1 MPGHPPGIGLS
12 FPPMA
17 RKNKKPKRA
26 GGRRANYAP
35 LAHTVG
41 VRRFLPYGWIM
52 WVGWAMFGLLTVAM
66 FVEIFVAT
74 IAASERGYWGDV
86 FGAVLMTGL
95 FGWMF
100 WLFGTS
106 RLKEI

>member
-1 MPGHPPGIGLS
+1 
-12 FPPMA
+12 MA
-17 RKNKKPKRA
+17 PAKKNKKPKRA

-41 VRRFLPYGWIM
+41 VRRFLPFGWIM
-52 WVGWAMFGLLTVAM
+52 WVGWVMFGLLGIAM
-66 FVEIFVAT
+66 FAEIFFAVAGSHF
-74 IAASERGYWGDV
+74 ADAL
-86 FGAVLMTGL
+86 GAVLMTGL

-106 RLKEI
+106 RLKDL

>member
-1 MPGHPPGIGLS
+1 MAPGKK
-12 FPPMA
+12 
-17 RKNKKPKRA
+17 KNSKPKRA

-41 VRRFLPYGWIM
+41 ARRYFPYGWIM
-52 WVGWAMFGLLTVAM
+52 WVGWVMFGLLAVGM
-66 FVEIFVAT
+66 FAEIFF
-74 IAASERGYWGDV
+74 AAAAAAGDGPRAGYWGDV
-86 FGAVLMTGL
+86 FGSLLMTAL

-106 RLKEI
+106 RLKDL

>member
-1 MPGHPPGIGLS
+1 
-12 FPPMA
+12 MA
-17 RKNKKPKRA
+17 PKKNKKLRRA

-41 VRRFLPYGWIM
+41 GRRFIPFGWIM
-52 WVGWAMFGLLTVAM
+52 WVGWVMFGVLAVAM
-66 FVEIFVAT
+66 FAEIFF
-74 IAASERGYWGDV
+74 AAAAAMQDGFWGDV

-100 WLFGTS
+100 WAFGTA
-106 RLKEI
+106 RLKDI

>member
-1 MPGHPPGIGLS
+1 
-12 FPPMA
+12 MA
-17 RKNKKPKRA
+17 PRRKNQKPKRA

-41 VRRFLPYGWIM
+41 VRRFLPLGWVMWTGWI
-52 WVGWAMFGLLTVAM
+52 MFGLLAVVM
-66 FVEIFVAT
+66 LIEIFVS
-74 IAASERGYWGDV
+74 AAAGHYMDSVGGII
-86 FGAVLMTGL
+86 MTSL

-106 RLKEI
+106 RLKDL

>member
-1 MPGHPPGIGLS
+1 
-12 FPPMA
+12 MA
-17 RKNKKPKRA
+17 PRKKPKRA

-52 WVGWAMFGLLTVAM
+52 WVGGIMFGLLTIAM
-66 FVEIFVAT
+66 FVEIFVAAM
-74 IAASERGYWGDV
+74 AATENGYWGDV

-95 FGWMF
+95 FGWMTY
-100 WLFGTS
+100 LFGIS
-106 RLKEI
+106 RLKDL

>member
-1 MPGHPPGIGLS
+1 
-12 FPPMA
+12 MA
-17 RKNKKPKRA
+17 RNKKVKRA

-41 VRRFLPYGWIM
+41 PRRLFPYGWIM
-52 WVGWAMFGLLTVAM
+52 WVGWVMFGLLTVAM
-66 FVEIFVAT
+66 FVEIFVAGV
-74 IAASERGYWGDV
+74 AATQDGYWGDV

-95 FGWMF
+95 FGWMT

-106 RLKEI
+106 RLKDL